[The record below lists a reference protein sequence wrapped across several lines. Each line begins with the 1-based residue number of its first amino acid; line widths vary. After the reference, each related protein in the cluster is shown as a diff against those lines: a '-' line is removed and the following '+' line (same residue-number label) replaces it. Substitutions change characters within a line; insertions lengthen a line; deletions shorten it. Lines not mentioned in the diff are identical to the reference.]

1 MTDIRVNSLAIPL
14 IPSLVHML
22 DYQRI
27 GEVAGR
33 SLFPCL
39 LQVDAVASVWLCSP
53 LGPRKTPYIYAR
65 VRVSPATYPLTPF
78 SIPPVKPC
86 RRRRHFSPQ
95 TRMNRFRV
103 PQPSDTQPREPS
115 RRNGFC
121 LNSLYLRAPSPCQ
134 LTAGHRR
141 LGSCFPT
148 AGSRHVK
155 LPPFSMHSEQMPP
168 QFLGARRTIG
178 DVHRPDLVRTV
189 DLQPAQKIGIDL
201 VPQRGFRRVWP
212 TIDRLDA
219 HALHQRGD
227 VAAADLDALAVQKVA
242 QHPAARERVFQMQFI
257 NAAHEHQ
264 ILGRHRPGLVVD
276 AAATDVQN
284 LGLSD
289 DGKIVGAVD
298 HRFALSMPAL
308 MSAPAKNRSP
318 APALRSWHEA
328 PSNPPAV
335 ERSRRRRRKARP

>member
-121 LNSLYLRAPSPCQ
+121 LNSLYLRATSPCQ

-141 LGSCFPT
+141 FSAYEIQIRPL
-148 AGSRHVK
+148 RH
-155 LPPFSMHSEQMPP
+155 
-168 QFLGARRTIG
+168 
-178 DVHRPDLVRTV
+178 D
-189 DLQPAQKIGIDL
+189 
-201 VPQRGFRRVWP
+201 
-212 TIDRLDA
+212 
-219 HALHQRGD
+219 
-227 VAAADLDALAVQKVA
+227 
-242 QHPAARERVFQMQFI
+242 
-257 NAAHEHQ
+257 
-264 ILGRHRPGLVVD
+264 
-276 AAATDVQN
+276 
-284 LGLSD
+284 
-289 DGKIVGAVD
+289 
-298 HRFALSMPAL
+298 
-308 MSAPAKNRSP
+308 SP
-318 APALRSWHEA
+318 ADTWR
-328 PSNPPAV
+328 
-335 ERSRRRRRKARP
+335 